1 MKTKQVTSDKVL
13 IPAGPGRWIEAVCCE
28 DAPELYNA
36 TAWGSG
42 WPSTKYS
49 ASMHKRRYSGRTG
62 SFAACSVPLE
72 VLLRRAAVWAGR

>member
-1 MKTKQVTSDKVL
+1 MSKQVTSDKVL
-13 IPAGPGRWIEAVCCE
+13 IPAGPDRWIEAVCCD
-28 DAPELYNA
+28 DAPALYNA

-49 ASMHKRRYSGRTG
+49 ASLSKKQYNQYKRAFT
-62 SFAACSVPLE
+62 AESVPLE